1 MNRSAGNL
9 SLSSSNPGHDVHV
22 SLIVNVCFQRSW
34 LGLAL
39 HSSELFI
46 LISPG
51 GTDVFLA
58 FPPGNHLNVTQRLIS
73 PLGSPNLM
81 LFSSNIVGPNCQ
93 IMDDEGAISW
103 DGSTGTGEEWG
114 RVLSMDL
121 LLRTSLMFHPCSR
134 LITASA
140 ASNFLTNMS

>member
-1 MNRSAGNL
+1 M
-9 SLSSSNPGHDVHV
+9 SSSNPGHNVHV

-34 LGLAL
+34 LGFAL

-81 LFSSNIVGPNCQ
+81 LSSSNIVGPNCQ

-103 DGSTGTGEEWG
+103 DSSTGTGEEWG
-114 RVLSMDL
+114 RVLSMDS
-121 LLRTSLMFHPCSR
+121 LLRTSLVFHPCSR
-134 LITASA
+134 LFTALA
-140 ASNFLTNMS
+140 ASNFLTDMS